1 MAEGKPCPAGYT
13 PYIYGFRNCQGQIE
27 QEKLFL
33 SNTPIVTESGVREA
47 QVDLSMPHAI
57 NITLNTQASK
67 TMKEATSAM
76 KVGKDR
82 IAIVVE
88 GRVVNAPCVMAV
100 ISQSMIINSLHGEQ
114 DARPL
119 VDVLNRHAAEQKTS
133 PSSRQ
138 PDIDLRSSGQRP
150 AGGARGGITPAE
162 LLFTIPIFSLKEER
176 SMQRDM
182 MPMAIPSGPEDVF
195 PWFLARIIPFR
206 TQE

>member
-1 MAEGKPCPAGYT
+1 MPPEVNSADDSATFPAESTA
-13 PYIYGFRNCQGQIE
+13 FRTFPPTFSVCGPS
-27 QEKLFL
+27 F
-33 SNTPIVTESGVREA
+33 SGTASIVTESGVREA

-114 DARPL
+114 DAAHL
-119 VDVLNRHAAEQKTS
+119 CDVLNRHAAEQKTS
-133 PSSRQ
+133 PSS
-138 PDIDLRSSGQRP
+138 P
-150 AGGARGGITPAE
+150 AA
-162 LLFTIPIFSLKEER
+162 
-176 SMQRDM
+176 
-182 MPMAIPSGPEDVF
+182 
-195 PWFLARIIPFR
+195 
-206 TQE
+206 

>member
-1 MAEGKPCPAGYT
+1 MR
-13 PYIYGFRNCQGQIE
+13 RNRLRSPWLPSGRCIRTMTALWRKGSHARQDTHRIFMDFATARGRSN

-119 VDVLNRHAAEQKTS
+119 VRRSQPPRSRTKDVTFLPGSLTLISVHPDSDRLAAQGVAS
-133 PSSRQ
+133 PRQ
-138 PDIDLRSSGQRP
+138 NFCLPSL
-150 AGGARGGITPAE
+150 
-162 LLFTIPIFSLKEER
+162 FSL
-176 SMQRDM
+176 
-182 MPMAIPSGPEDVF
+182 
-195 PWFLARIIPFR
+195 
-206 TQE
+206 

>member
-1 MAEGKPCPAGYT
+1 MKQLLCLLALFTTWIPIPSPAADAPEPSPVPLVAFRAVHPDNDRLVAEGKPCPAGYT

-114 DARPL
+114 DAAHL
-119 VDVLNRHAAEQKTS
+119 CDVLNRHAAEQKTS
-133 PSSRQ
+133 PSS
-138 PDIDLRSSGQRP
+138 P
-150 AGGARGGITPAE
+150 AA
-162 LLFTIPIFSLKEER
+162 
-176 SMQRDM
+176 
-182 MPMAIPSGPEDVF
+182 
-195 PWFLARIIPFR
+195 
-206 TQE
+206 

>member
-1 MAEGKPCPAGYT
+1 
-13 PYIYGFRNCQGQIE
+13 
-27 QEKLFL
+27 
-33 SNTPIVTESGVREA
+33 
-47 QVDLSMPHAI
+47 MPPTCA
-57 NITLNTQASK
+57 TFSTATQPNK
-67 TMKEATSAM
+67 
-76 KVGKDR
+76 R
-82 IAIVVE
+82 
-88 GRVVNAPCVMAV
+88 
-100 ISQSMIINSLHGEQ
+100 
-114 DARPL
+114 
-119 VDVLNRHAAEQKTS
+119 RHL
-133 PSSRQ
+133 PPRQ